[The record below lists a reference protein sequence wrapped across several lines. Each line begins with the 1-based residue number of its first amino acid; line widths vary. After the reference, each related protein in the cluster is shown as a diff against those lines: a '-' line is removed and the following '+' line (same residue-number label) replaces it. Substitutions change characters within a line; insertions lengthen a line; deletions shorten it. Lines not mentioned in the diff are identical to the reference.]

1 MINSILNGLKV
12 GHLQNT
18 PDIKADPPKFCGD
31 IDMRITRDGIW
42 HYCGSPIDRQT
53 MVKLFASVLK
63 RDEDGEFWLET
74 PIEKCRIQV
83 DDVPFIAVDMSVS
96 GAGNGQIIKFRTNL
110 DEIVIAG
117 PDNPIRMSHEK
128 FANGPTPYVLVRD
141 CLDALI
147 SRAVYYDLVEIAVKV
162 VAANKTVLGVWSGG
176 EFFELGRCD
185 EV

>member
-1 MINSILNGLKV
+1 MINSILNRLKV

-31 IDMRITRDGIW
+31 IDMRITRDGTW
-42 HYCGSPIDRQT
+42 LYRGSPIHRKSL
-53 MVKLFASVLK
+53 VKLFASILVREK
-63 RDEDGEFWLET
+63 DG
-74 PIEKCRIQV
+74 
-83 DDVPFIAVDMSVS
+83 S
-96 GAGNGQIIKFRTNL
+96 FRTNL

-128 FANGPTPYVLVRD
+128 IANGPTPYVLVRD

-147 SRAVYYDLVEIAVKV
+147 SRAVYYDLVEIAVKF